1 MVMLTG
7 EVVDSV
13 DSEQDRVQVRIPCM
27 GRKTKIFPHILL
39 AEARNIVGGLYLLCP
54 SPLVKKK

>member
-39 AEARNIVGGLYLLCP
+39 AEARNIVGGLYLL
-54 SPLVKKK
+54 